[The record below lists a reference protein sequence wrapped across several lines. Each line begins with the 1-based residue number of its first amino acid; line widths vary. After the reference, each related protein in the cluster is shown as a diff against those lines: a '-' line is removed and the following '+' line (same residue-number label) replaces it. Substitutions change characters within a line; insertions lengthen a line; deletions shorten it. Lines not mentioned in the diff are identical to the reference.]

1 MIKRYRKQVTFLS
14 LLTGAARQKS
24 EHMTPT
30 T

>member
-14 LLTGAARQKS
+14 LLTGVARQKS